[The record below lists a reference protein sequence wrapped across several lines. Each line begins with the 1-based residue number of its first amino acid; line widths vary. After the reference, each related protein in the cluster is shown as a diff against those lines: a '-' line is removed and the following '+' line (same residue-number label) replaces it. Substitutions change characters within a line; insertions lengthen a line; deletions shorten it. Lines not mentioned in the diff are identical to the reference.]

1 MKYHPNHSDVWAEII
16 IVGHLI
22 DIITNVKR
30 SVQYVF
36 ANVGDGVTRGKFRV
50 RLRVNVPEIV
60 NKRTVN
66 IIP

>member
-36 ANVGDGVTRGKFRV
+36 AYVGDGVTREKSRV